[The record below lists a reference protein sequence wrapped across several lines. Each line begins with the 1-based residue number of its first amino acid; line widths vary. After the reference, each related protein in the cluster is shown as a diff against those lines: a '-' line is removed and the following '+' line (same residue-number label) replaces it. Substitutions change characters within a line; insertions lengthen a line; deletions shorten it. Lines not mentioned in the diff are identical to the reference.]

1 MEVEN
6 VILALFDFDEQACN
20 VDRYAS
26 SFDIRWQQRLSL
38 QWACEHLSGGIIVV
52 RWENIEYIDTKSIIY
67 AHWGVGQEGTSLGDY
82 LGPKSEA
89 ERFCVE
95 SMINKYLVAVIFTS
109 DKQGRRNDMLKDG
122 PGAQLR
128 L

>member
-1 MEVEN
+1 MRR
-6 VILALFDFDEQACN
+6 AGRAKAGKC
-20 VDRYAS
+20 
-26 SFDIRWQQRLSL
+26 
-38 QWACEHLSGGIIVV
+38 
-52 RWENIEYIDTKSIIY
+52 
-67 AHWGVGQEGTSLGDY
+67 LGA
-82 LGPKSEA
+82 KSEA
-89 ERFCVE
+89 EEFYVE

>member
-1 MEVEN
+1 MQIAIFPTVLMDDHLHRSEDAILLMKKPLPVIWQLNMVAIMDVRRGVE
-6 VILALFDFDEQACN
+6 
-20 VDRYAS
+20 
-26 SFDIRWQQRLSL
+26 
-38 QWACEHLSGGIIVV
+38 
-52 RWENIEYIDTKSIIY
+52 
-67 AHWGVGQEGTSLGDY
+67 QEGTSLGDY

-122 PGAQLR
+122 PGAQSR